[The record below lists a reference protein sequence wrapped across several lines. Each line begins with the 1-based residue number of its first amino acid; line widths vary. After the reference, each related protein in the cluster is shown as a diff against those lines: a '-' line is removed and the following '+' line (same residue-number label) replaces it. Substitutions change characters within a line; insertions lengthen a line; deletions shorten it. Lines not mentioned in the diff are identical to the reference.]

1 MDEYLRI
8 DYFFSYWIFTWF
20 LIYYI
25 IIKTNIVNTESK
37 TNIKTNFNPKMALY
51 IALFENLCIF
61 IYLLFHNPTI
71 QHMLKYILMMFI
83 FKVVPLYLL
92 QEEKIVLP
100 KDLFPISGL
109 FVIYN
114 VYLTTIQT
122 SLYTI
127 YKSSVHYLIK
137 GSNQTP
143 FFNLLHQLG
152 SRFSSKSS

>member
-37 TNIKTNFNPKMALY
+37 TNIKTKFNPKMALY
-51 IALFENLCIF
+51 IALFENICILT
-61 IYLLFHNPTI
+61 YMLFHNPTI

-83 FKVVPLYLL
+83 FKVTPLYLL
-92 QEEKIVLP
+92 QEDKIVLP
-100 KDLFPISGL
+100 KDLFTVFSL
-109 FVIYN
+109 FLIYN
-114 VYLTTIQT
+114 VYLIFLQK
-122 SLYTI
+122 SAYDI
-127 YKSSVHYLIK
+127 YIKSTDYLIK